1 MCARVQRRAIGS
13 DARSGQ
19 RRRAGTVGSM
29 YAVVVPII
37 TAVVRCCLIA
47 PLVLASS
54 IRDRRSGIA
63 RVFELAARVDRGGS
77 SGRVQSQPYSLVSRT
92 RSHMSRVS
100 SVCVGLV
107 VGVGC
112 SHFPKACR
120 AVGASASKSM
130 PASKGVDRAPAKV
143 PNRGRRRW
151 KQQLPCQARTSRAGP
166 GSVATCCSRRLSPTQ
181 RRQRAA
187 PGGDEHEQKECC
199 DPRKSPGRRSARLSL
214 LTTDRRGA
222 REW

>member
-1 MCARVQRRAIGS
+1 MTI
-13 DARSGQ
+13 
-19 RRRAGTVGSM
+19 
-29 YAVVVPII
+29 II

-63 RVFELAARVDRGGS
+63 RVFELAPRVDRGEN
-77 SGRVQSQPYSLVSRT
+77 SGRVTNLRT
-92 RSHMSRVS
+92 ILIYFALHKTRVS
-100 SVCVGLV
+100 DVCVGLV
-107 VGVGC
+107 VLVWAALT
-112 SHFPKACR
+112 FPKH
-120 AVGASASKSM
+120 AVVGESASKSM

-187 PGGDEHEQKECC
+187 PGGDEHEHKE
-199 DPRKSPGRRSARLSL
+199 
-214 LTTDRRGA
+214 
-222 REW
+222 

>member
-1 MCARVQRRAIGS
+1 ME
-13 DARSGQ
+13 
-19 RRRAGTVGSM
+19 
-29 YAVVVPII
+29 PIFN
-37 TAVVRCCLIA
+37 A
-47 PLVLASS
+47 
-54 IRDRRSGIA
+54 RSGIA
-63 RVFELAARVDRGGS
+63 GVFERVDRGGS
-77 SGRVQSQPYSLVSRT
+77 SGRVTNNTHFFSRGHKT
-92 RSHMSRVS
+92 RVS
-100 SVCVGLV
+100 DVCVGLV
-107 VGVGC
+107 VLVWAALT
-112 SHFPKACR
+112 FPKH
-120 AVGASASKSM
+120 AVVGESASKSM